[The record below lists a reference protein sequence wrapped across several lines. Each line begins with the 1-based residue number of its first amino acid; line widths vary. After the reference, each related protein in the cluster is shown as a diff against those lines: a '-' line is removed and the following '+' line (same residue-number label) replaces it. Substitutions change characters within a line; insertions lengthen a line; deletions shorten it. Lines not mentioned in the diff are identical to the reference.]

1 MIQDDGS
8 AIAINENG
16 DSYSLS
22 PEQVTQMVDNGQLN
36 TADSGYVKATGGTG
50 NTPGGSGAKTT
61 ATTKTTAT
69 KTTPSTTAS
78 TTAPAALA
86 ASLWYGINPADLIK
100 ADKNDVAHIKS
111 FKELFGHELYG
122 DEPAPPVQDRNVSK
136 DDILQALEDTQNYA
150 GGGDI
155 HTLLQLLRS

>member
-61 ATTKTTAT
+61 ATTKTTPT
-69 KTTPSTTAS
+69 TPKTTTPTTSSDPFAAI
-78 TTAPAALA
+78 TAAGVLP
-86 ASLWYGINPADLIK
+86 GIG
-100 ADKNDVAHIKS
+100 DVAHIKS
-111 FKELFGHELYG
+111 DQGLFGILPGREEVKAKKSEEEKSSDQAKSEDLMSAL
-122 DEPAPPVQDRNVSK
+122 DEDYFHGGSVTNV
-136 DDILQALEDTQNYA
+136 DDLLHILR
-150 GGGDI
+150 G
-155 HTLLQLLRS
+155 

>member
-61 ATTKTTAT
+61 ATTKTTPT
-69 KTTPSTTAS
+69 TPKTTTPTTSSDPFAAI
-78 TTAPAALA
+78 TAAGVLP
-86 ASLWYGINPADLIK
+86 GMG
-100 ADKNDVAHIKS
+100 DVAHIKS
-111 FKELFGHELYG
+111 DQSLFGILPGKEEVKAKKSEEEKSSDQAKSEDLMSAL
-122 DEPAPPVQDRNVSK
+122 DEDYFHGGSVTNV
-136 DDILQALEDTQNYA
+136 DDLLHILR
-150 GGGDI
+150 G
-155 HTLLQLLRS
+155 